1 MKTRSIFT
9 AVLMVIGVAV
19 ASAQTVSV
27 EKKNANVF
35 KITYSNETVGK
46 VKVSITNAQGS
57 EVYAETLANVKNFAL
72 PLNFVGMEQGAYTV
86 EIASATGK
94 SVETINYATEA
105 IIKNV
110 HVAKLDE
117 ASKYLLAV
125 SSEGTEQIN
134 VKIFDSANQLVLDE
148 MKNSNNGFAQVYNL
162 KNITGAFTIEVS
174 DLSGNTKTV
183 RY

>member
-1 MKTRSIFT
+1 MKTRSFIT

-35 KITYSNETVGK
+35 KIAYSNETVGK
-46 VKVSITNAQGS
+46 VKVSITNAEGS
-57 EVYAETLANVKNFAL
+57 EVYAETLASVKNFAL
-72 PLNFVGMEQGAYTV
+72 PLNFVGMEEGAYTV

-94 SVETINYATEA
+94 SVETINYASEP
-105 IIKNV
+105 IIKTV
-110 HVAKLDE
+110 HVTKLAD

-125 SSEGTEQIN
+125 TSEGTEQFN

-148 MKNSNNGFAQVYNL
+148 MKNSNNGFATVYNL
-162 KNITGAFTIEVS
+162 KNLTGAFTIEVS
-174 DLSGNTKTV
+174 DQSGYTKTI